1 MFFKKLYIGF
11 IVFPLFFNLSV
22 FDLFTHK
29 RPELEVRYVKVK
41 KGDTYWRLFK
51 DKGEIVSR
59 INKIDIWH
67 LMPGTRLKVPL
78 DWELAKG
85 YPFFPKFL
93 WREKETPKLI
103 LVVIQEQFLAGY
115 EYGWLK
121 FSYPVCSGMEKGL
134 TPDWVLKRQAEIEK
148 WQKER
153 MEKERISELAESKEE
168 VLAEH
173 PTPRGRF
180 KILYKGANH
189 RSSIYP
195 KPDGGQFMP
204 WTAIF
209 SWEGYGFH
217 AWGFPNDLKESIKK
231 ALRIYFKALA
241 PAIIEEFEKYA
252 MGKMP
257 GWPDSHGCIRLFYED
272 AHSLFEW
279 VEAKKTIVLI
289 IDSFENFPPAAEK

>member
-1 MFFKKLYIGF
+1 MFFKKMLIGF

-22 FDLFTHK
+22 FDSFRHK
-29 RPELEVRYVKVK
+29 RPELEFRYIEVK
-41 KGDTYWRLFK
+41 KGDTYWKLFG
-51 DKGEIVSR
+51 DNWEIVSR

-67 LMPGTRLKVPL
+67 LVPGTRLKVPL

-148 WQKER
+148 WQKE
-153 MEKERISELAESKEE
+153 KEE
-168 VLAEH
+168 ALAEH

-180 KILYKGANH
+180 KVLYKRANH

-204 WTAIF
+204 YAAIF

-217 AWGFPNDLKESIKK
+217 AWGFPNDLKRSIKK
-231 ALRIYFKALA
+231 SLEVYFGALA
-241 PAIIEEFEKYA
+241 PVIIKEFEKYA
-252 MGKMP
+252 MGRMP
-257 GWPDSHGCIRLFYED
+257 GWPASHGCIRLFYED

-289 IDSFENFPPAAEK
+289 IDSFEDFPPAAEK